1 MIELSAVPENP
12 GCYIYKDEDG
22 KIIYVGKAK
31 NLRKRVSSYFQKK
44 ELDPKTRALVSRIK
58 DIDFIVT
65 NSEAESLILENT
77 LIKKHKPKYN
87 IDLKDSKTYAYI
99 ELTNEKYPRLM
110 IARRK
115 DDSGKFYGPFVSG
128 KERDYILYAINR
140 IFQLRTCRRIPKKA
154 CLRYHIGLCTAPCIN
169 LISEDDYNKN
179 ISKAKLVLSG
189 KTDELI
195 EKLKSEIL
203 ILSKNQEY
211 EKAIEARNQIA
222 SLSRLGES
230 QNMARERKGN
240 EDILNYLVRNNKV
253 YLMLFKIYKGTLAEK
268 QEFTFEFYDGF
279 LEEFI
284 AQYYSENE
292 IPEELILPGID
303 EEIRA
308 SIESFLNLKKEE
320 TKNEKNENNETNIKN
335 VKNVK
340 NEIHAKKV
348 KAIIPQQ
355 GSKKELLLLVKKNIE
370 ISFFG
375 DTNKVEA
382 LKEALHLS
390 DAPSV
395 IECFDISHLSGT
407 AMVGSMVQFR
417 NGRADKSNYR
427 RFMIKTVDK
436 IDDFASIAEI
446 VKRRYLRLQKEGS
459 EMPSLIVID
468 GGKGQLSAAFSELR
482 KLNLKLP
489 LISIAKR
496 LEEIY
501 MPGFEKPFVLDRHGT
516 ALRFVQEIR
525 DEAHRFAITYNR
537 LKRSKSL
544 IE

>member
-44 ELDPKTRALVSRIK
+44 DLDPKTKALVSRIK

-110 IARRK
+110 IARKK
-115 DDSGKFYGPFVSG
+115 DDSGKFFGPFVSG

-140 IFQLRTCRRIPKKA
+140 IFQLRTCRTLPKKA
-154 CLRYHIGLCTAPCIN
+154 CLRFHIGLCTAPCIN
-169 LISEDDYNKN
+169 LISEEDYARN
-179 ISKAKLVLSG
+179 IAKAKLVLSG

-195 EKLKSEIL
+195 EKLNSEITV
-203 ILSKNQEY
+203 LSKNQEY
-211 EKAIEARNQIA
+211 EKAIEVREQIA
-222 SLSRLGES
+222 SLSHLGES
-230 QNMARERKGN
+230 QNMARERIGN

-292 IPEELILPGID
+292 IPEELILPEID
-303 EEIRA
+303 EEIRE

-320 TKNEKNENNETNIKN
+320 AKNGKNENNENENKEN
-335 VKNVK
+335 AK
-340 NEIHAKKV
+340 NEKHAKTI
-348 KAIIPQQ
+348 KAVIPQQ

-417 NGRADKSNYR
+417 SGRADKSNYR

-446 VKRRYLRLQKEGS
+446 VRRRYMRLKKEGS

-468 GGKGQLSAAFSELR
+468 GGKGQLSSAFSELR

-489 LISIAKR
+489 LISIAKHF
-496 LEEIY
+496 EEIY